1 MRRAVASYE
10 PPPTDISDEELIRRY
25 SWLVTRVARRIAVR
39 TGIPNLADD
48 LWSAGALGLLEAAHR
63 FEVGR
68 AARFES
74 FAEHRIRGAMLDELR
89 RLDHLP
95 RRLRDR
101 TDDIARVRQRLHH
114 ELKRE
119 PEPSEI
125 AIAAEVTVEEL
136 GELDGLVAQPLDA
149 LELPLPHQGPD
160 PEQSAGHARTSARL
174 ATAIAALPERL
185 QMLLSLHYEEGLTY
199 REIAKLLG
207 VSEPRVC
214 QLHGDAVA
222 KLKASMTAADGGF
235 PTGAEAP

>member
-10 PPPTDISDEELIRRY
+10 PLPTGASDEELIRKY
-25 SWLVTRVARRIAVR
+25 AWLVTRVARRIAMR
-39 TGIPNLADD
+39 TGISSLADD

-63 FEVGR
+63 FDAGR

-101 TDDIARVRQRLHH
+101 TDDIAKVRQRLHH

-125 AIAAEVTVEEL
+125 ALAAEITVEEL

-149 LELPLPHQGPD
+149 LELPLPHHGPS
-160 PEQSAGHARTSARL
+160 PEESATNTRASAKL
-174 ATAIAALPERL
+174 VAAIAALPERL
-185 QMLLSLHYEEGLTY
+185 QLLLGLHYEEGLTY

-222 KLKASMTAADGGF
+222 KLKVALT
-235 PTGAEAP
+235 EA